1 MPEVTDEKSAAV
13 IVLGNEPGAVRR
25 PFKLRNRKPRSQGRT
40 KPRMMSPPH
49 QPSTTTKPM
58 GGVRHGY
65 GSEAEKESSYEDP
78 LFDQVLSSENLNVA
92 WKQVR
97 ANKGAAGVDG
107 VEVSAFPAFYRKHWD
122 MIQRKLEDGT
132 YRPSPVRRV
141 FIPKPD
147 GSQRALG
154 IPTVL
159 DRLIQQAIA
168 QVLTPLYDPT
178 FSDHSHGFRPRRSVH
193 GAAEEWKQLSGKKG
207 KWACAVDCD
216 LKSFFD
222 VVNHQKLMTQL
233 GKGLTDRRLLGLI
246 HGYLKAGAI
255 LSDGRYESTSSGVP
269 QGGPLSPLLS
279 NILLDELD
287 KELEARGHDFVRY
300 ADDFVILC
308 GSPRAGDR
316 ILASV
321 KQFVEKRLKLIVN
334 ESKSRVVALKEA
346 SFLGFCLLRKKIR
359 WTMKSK
365 KHFKA
370 EVKRITRR
378 TRGVS
383 PRKVIHDL
391 RLYVRG
397 AINHYVVGITFR
409 EACELDGWMRRRV
422 RLYYWKQWGRPRTRR
437 RKLLSLG
444 IGQHEVKKASRSRKG
459 HWRMSQNSL
468 VRTAMTNDWL
478 SDQGVPSIEEQWIS
492 VYYPNG

>member
-1 MPEVTDEKSAAV
+1 M
-13 IVLGNEPGAVRR
+13 
-25 PFKLRNRKPRSQGRT
+25 
-40 KPRMMSPPH
+40 
-49 QPSTTTKPM
+49 
-58 GGVRHGY
+58 
-65 GSEAEKESSYEDP
+65 
-78 LFDQVLSSENLNVA
+78 FDKVLSSENLSAA

-107 VEVSAFPAFYRKHWD
+107 VEVSDFPDFYRKHWD

-168 QVLTPLYDPT
+168 QILTPIYEPT
-178 FSDHSHGFRPRRSVH
+178 FSDHSYGFRPRRSAH
-193 GAAEEWKQLSGKKG
+193 GAVKEWKQMSDRKG

-222 VVNHQKLMTQL
+222 VVDHQKLMTKL
-233 GKGLTDRRLLGLI
+233 GERLIDRRLLGII
-246 HGYLKAGAI
+246 HRYLKAGAI
-255 LSDGRYESTSSGVP
+255 LPGGRYESASSGVP

-308 GSPRAGDR
+308 GTARAGCR
-316 ILASV
+316 ILESV
-321 KQFVEKRLKLIVN
+321 KRFVERRLRLIVN

-346 SFLGFCLLRKKIR
+346 RFLGFHLLRKKIR
-359 WTMKSK
+359 WTAKSK
-365 KHFKA
+365 KRFKA
-370 EVKRITRR
+370 RIKRITRR

-383 PRKVIHDL
+383 PKKVIQDL
-391 RLYVRG
+391 QRYVRG
-397 AINHYVVGITFR
+397 AINYYVIGITYR
-409 EACELDGWMRRRV
+409 EAEELDGWMRRRM
-422 RLYYWKQWGRPRTRR
+422 RLYHWKQWGRPRTRR
-437 RKLLSLG
+437 KKLISLG
-444 IGQHEVKKASRSRKG
+444 IDRDEVKKATRSRKG
-459 HWRMSQNSL
+459 HWRMCQNSL
-468 VRTAMTNDWL
+468 VRIALSNEWL
-478 SDQGVPSIEEQWIS
+478 SDQGVPSIKEQWIS